1 MPESNNPQRRLDRA
15 LARIEA
21 AASRLRD
28 GATDSEALAAA
39 VAERDELRR
48 EIAGLRGENQ
58 KLATQL
64 KDAKEK
70 TKATQSS
77 AGQIA
82 KRLDGAM
89 DQLKLVLDN

>member
-1 MPESNNPQRRLDRA
+1 MPESKNPQRRLDRA

-21 AASRLRD
+21 ASTRLRK
-28 GATDSEALAAA
+28 GATDGDAL
-39 VAERDELRR
+39 VTMTAERDELKR
-48 EIAGLRGENQ
+48 EIASLRGENT
-58 KLATQL
+58 KLASEL
-64 KDAKEK
+64 KDAKDK